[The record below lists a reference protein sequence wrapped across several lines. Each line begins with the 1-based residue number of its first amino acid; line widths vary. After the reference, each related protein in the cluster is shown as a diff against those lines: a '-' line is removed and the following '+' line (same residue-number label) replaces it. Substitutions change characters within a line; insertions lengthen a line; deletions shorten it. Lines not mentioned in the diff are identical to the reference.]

1 MQEASPRNG
10 VLLLGGYGI
19 RVAIER
25 GHLCVEDG
33 VGTHRRAARFPRA
46 TRDLRRLVVLG
57 HSGTISFD
65 ALQWITDI
73 GAAFIHI
80 DSDGRVLAAAGPTG
94 LRDARLKRTQAK
106 AVENGLGL
114 TIAKELVHQ
123 KLIGQRAVLDRIPGG
138 SNAKSAV
145 DRAIDQVEKTTTIE
159 RLRTTEAEGALAY
172 WGAWA
177 NVRMLFARNEAKKI
191 PEHWRA
197 FGHRASLLTGNPRK
211 ATNPANAILNYL
223 YAIAE
228 AEAKIAALAVG
239 CDPGLG
245 IMHAD
250 QGSRDSLAL
259 DLMEPVRPQVDGFV
273 LDILESRAF
282 RKKDFFETRKGVCRV
297 MPPLTRLL
305 AETAPRWAA
314 AVAPIAE
321 RLARQLLGKGT
332 AKKTAG
338 QQQPVPT
345 PLTQTNRSK
354 GREAVRKR
362 AARSSRSKRA
372 AIVKTCVVCG
382 ADLRRNQRRYCTD
395 CRPVRSL
402 DAVAKA
408 HAVLRE
414 RRLAGSDPAH
424 GGTAAKLRGKRN
436 SVKLLANAEWERNQS
451 EEMDPAIFETEI
463 APKLGNVSLLET
475 MRATGLSRT
484 YCGMIRRG
492 VRIPHPRHWG
502 ALRELVS
509 ASGPKGS
516 FEPATTTRRLR
527 QLHPD

>member
-1 MQEASPRNG
+1 MSEAMPPATPQNG
-10 VLLLGGYGI
+10 TLLLGGYGI
-19 RVAIER
+19 RVAVER

-33 VGTHRRAARFPRA
+33 VGTHRRTATFPRA

-65 ALQWITDI
+65 ALQWITDV
-73 GAAFIHI
+73 GAAFVQI
-80 DSDGRVLAAAGPTG
+80 DSDGRVLTAAGPTG
-94 LRDARLKRTQAK
+94 LRDSRLRRNQAQ
-106 AVENGLGL
+106 AVENGMGL
-114 TIAKELVHQ
+114 AIAKKLVHQ
-123 KLIGQRAVLDRIPGG
+123 KLTGQRAVLDRLPAAPD
-138 SNAKSAV
+138 AKSAI
-145 DRAIDQVEKTTTIE
+145 DRAIEQVAEATTIE
-159 RLRTTEAEGALAY
+159 RLRATEAEGALAY

-177 NVRMLFARNEAKKI
+177 NVRIQFARNDAARVPK
-191 PEHWRA
+191 HWRA
-197 FGHRASLLTGNPRK
+197 FGHRASLVTGNPRK

-273 LDILESRAF
+273 LDLLESRAF

-297 MPPLTRLL
+297 MPPLTQLL

-314 AVAPIAE
+314 AVASIAE
-321 RLARQLLGKGT
+321 RLARQLLGKGNT
-332 AKKTAG
+332 RKAAG
-338 QQQPVPT
+338 KQQFIPT
-345 PLTQTNRSK
+345 PLTQANRSK
-354 GREAVRKR
+354 GRDAVRKR
-362 AARSSRSKRA
+362 AARSSRSKQT
-372 AIVKTCVVCG
+372 AIAKTCVVCG
-382 ADLRRNQRRYCTD
+382 ADLPGRQRRYCTD
-395 CRPVRSL
+395 CRPIRSL

-424 GGTAAKLRGKRN
+424 GGRAAKLRGKRN
-436 SVKLLANAEWERNQS
+436 SVKILANAEWERSQT
-451 EEMDPAIFETEI
+451 EGMDPATFEKEI
-463 APKLGNVSLLET
+463 WPKLKMVSLLET
-475 MRATGLSRT
+475 MQATGLSRT

-492 VRIPHPRHWG
+492 VRVPHPRHWE

-509 ASGPKGS
+509 VQR
-516 FEPATTTRRLR
+516 T
-527 QLHPD
+527 

>member
-1 MQEASPRNG
+1 MENATASASPRNG
-10 VLLLGGYGI
+10 ILLLGGYGI
-19 RVAIER
+19 RVAVER

-33 VGTHRRAARFPRA
+33 VGTHRRTATFPRA

-73 GAAFIHI
+73 GAAFVQI
-80 DSDGRVLAAAGPTG
+80 DSDGRVLTAAGPTG
-94 LRDARLKRTQAK
+94 LRDSRLRRNQAQ
-106 AVENGLGL
+106 AVENGVGL

-123 KLIGQRAVLDRIPGG
+123 KLTGQRAVLDRIPEVLD
-138 SNAKSAV
+138 AKSAI
-145 DRAIDQVEKTTTIE
+145 DCAIDQVAEATTIE
-159 RLRTTEAEGALAY
+159 RLRATEAEGALAY
-172 WGAWA
+172 WRAWS
-177 NVRMLFARNEAKKI
+177 NVRIQFTQREAARVPK
-191 PEHWRA
+191 HWRA

-228 AEAKIAALAVG
+228 AESKIAALAVG

-259 DLMEPVRPQVDGFV
+259 DLMEPVRPQVDRFV
-273 LDILESRAF
+273 LDLLESRAF

-297 MPPLTRLL
+297 MPPLTQLL
-305 AETAPRWAA
+305 AETAPHWAT
-314 AVAPIAE
+314 AVAPVAE

-332 AKKTAG
+332 TQKTAG
-338 QQQPVPT
+338 RSQPVPT

-354 GREAVRKR
+354 GRDTVRKR
-362 AARSSRSKRA
+362 SAHRTRSKRA
-372 AIVKTCVVCG
+372 SIAKTCVVCG
-382 ADLRRNQRRYCTD
+382 ADLPGRQRRYCTD
-395 CRPVRSL
+395 CRPVQSR

-408 HAVLRE
+408 HEVLRA
-414 RRLAGSDPAH
+414 RRLAGIDPAH
-424 GGTAAKLRGKRN
+424 GGNAARLRGRRN
-436 SVKLLANAEWERNQS
+436 SVKLLANAEWERIHT
-451 EEMDPAIFETEI
+451 EEPDPATFERDI
-463 APKLGNVSLLET
+463 RPKLKTVSLLET

-492 VRIPHPRHWG
+492 VRVPHPRHWE
-502 ALRELVS
+502 ALRELV
-509 ASGPKGS
+509 
-516 FEPATTTRRLR
+516 
-527 QLHPD
+527 D

>member
-1 MQEASPRNG
+1 MAPTQSSKGQITVENATATASPRNG
-10 VLLLGGYGI
+10 ILLLGGYGI
-19 RVAIER
+19 RVAVNR
-25 GHLCVEDG
+25 GHLTVEDG

-73 GAAFIHI
+73 GAAFVHI
-80 DSDGRVLAAAGPTG
+80 GSDGRVLTAAGPTG
-94 LRDARLKRTQAK
+94 LRDSKLRRNQAQ

-123 KLIGQRAVLDRIPGG
+123 KLTGQRAVLDRLPEN
-138 SNAKSAV
+138 SDAKSAI
-145 DRAIDQVEKTTTIE
+145 DRAIDQVAEATTIE
-159 RLRTTEAEGALAY
+159 RLRATEAEGALAY

-177 NVRMLFARNEAKKI
+177 GVRIQFARRDAARI
-191 PEHWRA
+191 PKHWKA
-197 FGHRASLLTGNPRK
+197 FGHRASLVTGNSRK

-250 QGSRDSLAL
+250 QGARDSLAL

-273 LDILESRAF
+273 LDLLESRAF

-305 AETAPRWAA
+305 AETAPRWTAA
-314 AVAPIAE
+314 AAPIAE

-332 AKKTAG
+332 AKKAAG
-338 QQQPVPT
+338 QRQLVPT
-345 PLTQTNRSK
+345 PLTQSNRSK

-362 AARSSRSKRA
+362 AARSSRSKKA
-372 AIVKTCVVCG
+372 KIAKSCVVCG
-382 ADLRRNQRRYCTD
+382 ADLPGRQRRYCTD
-395 CRPVRSL
+395 CRSTRSL

-408 HAVLRE
+408 HAVLRA

-424 GGTAAKLRGKRN
+424 GGNAAKLRGKRN
-436 SVKLLANAEWERNQS
+436 SVKLLANSEWDRNQT
-451 EEMDPAIFETEI
+451 EEADTAIFEKEI
-463 APKLGNVSLLET
+463 RPKLKTVSLLET

-492 VRIPHPRHWG
+492 VRVPHPRHWG
-502 ALRELVS
+502 ALRELV
-509 ASGPKGS
+509 
-516 FEPATTTRRLR
+516 RLAEK
-527 QLHPD
+527 

>member
-1 MQEASPRNG
+1 MGAN
-10 VLLLGGYGI
+10 
-19 RVAIER
+19 
-25 GHLCVEDG
+25 
-33 VGTHRRAARFPRA
+33 RRAARFPRA

-65 ALQWITDI
+65 ALQWIADI
-73 GAAFIHI
+73 GAAFVQI
-80 DSDGRVLAAAGPTG
+80 DSDGRVLTAAGPNG
-94 LRDARLKRTQAK
+94 LRDSRLRRNQAQ

-114 TIAKELVHQ
+114 SIAKELVHQ
-123 KLIGQRAVLDRIPGG
+123 KLTGQRAILDQLPEV
-138 SNAKSAV
+138 SDAKPAI
-145 DRAIDQVEKTTTIE
+145 DCAIDQVAEATTIE
-159 RLRTTEAEGALAY
+159 RLRATEAEGALAY

-177 NVRMLFARNEAKKI
+177 NVRIHFARREAERVPK
-191 PEHWRA
+191 HWNT
-197 FGHRASLLTGNPRK
+197 FGRRASLVTGNPRK

-273 LDILESRAF
+273 LDLLESRAF

-321 RLARQLLGKGT
+321 RLARHLLGKDNSQK
-332 AKKTAG
+332 AAG
-338 QQQPVPT
+338 RSQPFST
-345 PLTQTNRSK
+345 PLTQANRSK

-362 AARSSRSKRA
+362 TARSCRSKRA

-382 ADLRRNQRRYCTD
+382 TDLPGRQRRYCTD
-395 CRPVRSL
+395 CRPTRSR

-414 RRLAGSDPAH
+414 RRSAGSDPAH

-436 SVKLLANAEWERNQS
+436 SVKLRANSEWERNQV
-451 EEMDPAIFETEI
+451 EKLDPAIFEKEI
-463 APKLGNVSLLET
+463 KPKLGSVSLLDT

-492 VRIPHPRHWG
+492 VRVPHPRHWE
-502 ALRELVS
+502 ALRELVRPS
-509 ASGPKGS
+509 ES
-516 FEPATTTRRLR
+516 
-527 QLHPD
+527 

>member
-1 MQEASPRNG
+1 MENATPPASPRNG
-10 VLLLGGYGI
+10 ILLLGGYGI
-19 RVAIER
+19 RVAVNR
-25 GHLCVEDG
+25 GHLTVEDG

-46 TRDLRRLVVLG
+46 TRDLNRLVVLG

-73 GAAFIHI
+73 GAAFVQI
-80 DSDGRVLAAAGPTG
+80 DSDGRVLTAAGPTG
-94 LRDARLKRTQAK
+94 LRDSRLRRNQAQ

-114 TIAKELVHQ
+114 SIAKELVHQ
-123 KLIGQRAVLDRIPGG
+123 KLTGQRAIVDRLPEA
-138 SNAKSAV
+138 SDARSAI
-145 DRAIDQVEKTTTIE
+145 DRAIDQVAEATTIE
-159 RLRTTEAEGALAY
+159 RLRATEAEGALAY

-177 NVRMLFARNEAKKI
+177 GVRIQFARHDAKRV
-191 PEHWRA
+191 PEQWHA
-197 FGHRASLLTGNPRK
+197 FGRRASLVTGNPRK
-211 ATNPANAILNYL
+211 ATNPANAILNYC

-273 LDILESRAF
+273 LDLLESRAF

-321 RLARQLLGKGT
+321 RLARQLLAKGN
-332 AKKTAG
+332 ARKTAG
-338 QQQPVPT
+338 QQQAT

-362 AARSSRSKRA
+362 ATRSSRGKKA
-372 AIVKTCVVCG
+372 KIAKTCVVCG
-382 ADLRRNQRRYCTD
+382 ADLPGRQRRYCTD
-395 CRPVRSL
+395 CRPTRSR

-408 HAVLRE
+408 HEVLRA
-414 RRLAGSDPAH
+414 RRLAGVDPAH
-424 GGTAAKLRGKRN
+424 GGKAAKLRGKRN
-436 SVKLLANAEWERNQS
+436 SVKLLANSEWERRHT
-451 EEMDPAIFETEI
+451 EELDPAIFEREI
-463 APKLGNVSLLET
+463 KPKLTTVSLLET
-475 MRATGLSRT
+475 MQATGLSRT

-492 VRIPHPRHWG
+492 VRVPHPRHWE
-502 ALRELVS
+502 ALRELV
-509 ASGPKGS
+509 GS
-516 FEPATTTRRLR
+516 SEP
-527 QLHPD
+527 

>member
-1 MQEASPRNG
+1 MSESIAIAESRDG
-10 VLLLGGYGI
+10 ILLLGGYGI
-19 RVAIER
+19 RVAVER

-73 GAAFIHI
+73 GAAFVQI
-80 DSDGRVLAAAGPTG
+80 DSDGRVLTAAGPTG
-94 LRDARLKRTQAK
+94 LRDSRLRRNQAQ

-123 KLIGQRAVLDRIPGG
+123 KLTGQRVVLDRLPEAPD
-138 SNAKSAV
+138 AKSAI
-145 DRAIDQVEKTTTIE
+145 DCAIDQVAKATTIE
-159 RLRTTEAEGALAY
+159 RLRATEAEGALAY
-172 WGAWA
+172 WRAWA
-177 NVRMLFARNEAKKI
+177 NVRIQFARREATRVPK
-191 PEHWRA
+191 HWRA
-197 FGHRASLLTGNPRK
+197 FGHRASLVTGNPRK

-228 AEAKIAALAVG
+228 AESKIAALAVG

-250 QGSRDSLAL
+250 QGARDSLAL

-273 LDILESRAF
+273 LDLLESRAF

-297 MPPLTRLL
+297 MPPLTKLL

-314 AVAPIAE
+314 AAAPVAE
-321 RLARQLLGKGT
+321 WLARQLLGKDT
-332 AKKTAG
+332 PKKTGG
-338 QQQPVPT
+338 QRQSVPT
-345 PLTQTNRSK
+345 PLTQANRSK
-354 GREAVRKR
+354 GRDAVRKR
-362 AARSSRSKRA
+362 AIRSSRSKQTKIA
-372 AIVKTCVVCG
+372 KTCVVCG
-382 ADLRRNQRRYCTD
+382 ADLRGRQRRYCTD
-395 CRPVRSL
+395 CRPIRSL

-408 HAVLRE
+408 HAVLRA

-424 GGTAAKLRGKRN
+424 EGNAAKLRGKRN
-436 SVKLLANAEWERNQS
+436 SVKLLANAKWERNQT
-451 EEMDPAIFETEI
+451 EEMDSAIFEKEI
-463 APKLGNVSLLET
+463 RPRLKTVSLLET
-475 MRATGLSRT
+475 MQATGLSRT

-492 VRIPHPRHWG
+492 VRVPHPRHWE
-502 ALRELVS
+502 ALRDLV
-509 ASGPKGS
+509 K
-516 FEPATTTRRLR
+516 
-527 QLHPD
+527 

>member
-1 MQEASPRNG
+1 MNSAMTKASPRNG

-46 TRDLRRLVVLG
+46 TRDLHRLVVLG

-73 GAAFIHI
+73 GAAFVHI
-80 DSDGRVLAAAGPTG
+80 DSDGRVLAAVGPTG
-94 LRDARLKRTQAK
+94 LRDARLKRAQAK

-123 KLIGQRAVLDRIPGG
+123 KLTGQRVVLDRLPEV
-138 SNAKSAV
+138 SDAKSAI
-145 DRAIDQVEKTTTIE
+145 DRAIDHVAEATTIE
-159 RLRTTEAEGALAY
+159 RLRATEAEGALAY
-172 WGAWA
+172 WGAWT
-177 NVRMLFARNEAKKI
+177 NVRIQFARREATRVPK
-191 PEHWRA
+191 HWQA
-197 FGHRASLLTGNPRK
+197 FGRRASLVTGNPRK
-211 ATNPANAILNYL
+211 ATNPANAILNYC

-273 LDILESRAF
+273 LDLLENRAF

-305 AETAPRWAA
+305 AETAPHWAA

-332 AKKTAG
+332 ARKTAG
-338 QQQPVPT
+338 QRQPVPT
-345 PLTQTNRSK
+345 LLTQANRSK
-354 GREAVRKR
+354 GRDAVRKP
-362 AARSSRSKRA
+362 AARSCRSKRA
-372 AIVKTCVVCG
+372 KIAKTCVVCG
-382 ADLRRNQRRYCTD
+382 ADLPGRQRRYCTD
-395 CRPVRSL
+395 CRPIRSL

-408 HAVLRE
+408 HDVLRA
-414 RRLAGSDPAH
+414 RRLAGVDPAH
-424 GGTAAKLRGKRN
+424 GGKAAKLRGKRN
-436 SVKLLANAEWERNQS
+436 SVKLLANSEWERRHT
-451 EEMDPAIFETEI
+451 EELDPAIFEREI
-463 APKLGNVSLLET
+463 KPKLKMISLLET
-475 MRATGLSRT
+475 MQATGLSRT

-502 ALRELVS
+502 ALRSLV
-509 ASGPKGS
+509 G
-516 FEPATTTRRLR
+516 
-527 QLHPD
+527 